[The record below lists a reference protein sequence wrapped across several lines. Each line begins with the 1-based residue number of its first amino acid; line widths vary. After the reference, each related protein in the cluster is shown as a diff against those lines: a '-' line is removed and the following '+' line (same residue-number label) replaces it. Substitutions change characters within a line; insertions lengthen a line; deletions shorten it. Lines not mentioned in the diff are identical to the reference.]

1 MGGEES
7 PAGEGRRG
15 GIFLGREEDELL
27 EGETDEGRRME
38 LMDKAKVDELRS
50 LTSVAA
56 SAWDENESL

>member
-15 GIFLGREEDELL
+15 ENFLGREEDELL
-27 EGETDEGRRME
+27 DEGWRRE
-38 LMDKAKVDELRS
+38 LMDTVIVDALRW
-50 LTSVAA
+50 LTSEAA